1 MKKVIEDF
9 NMEWH
14 PETECV
20 HIIVTYEDASEEE
33 VFSVKPDTVPLWAE
47 DAGDEKDYE
56 EWYDDILY
64 ELHKRGFVLS
74 GELG

>member
-1 MKKVIEDF
+1 MKKIIEDF

-47 DAGDEKDYE
+47 DETAEKDYE
-56 EWYDDILY
+56 EWYDDILH